1 MEYEIRLR
9 ENRWDVTGG
18 WNWRVWEQA
27 FGGKE
32 KMVGWG
38 WEVGQSDALTE
49 ANNFIEYFRRN
60 ADAV

>member
-18 WNWRVWEQA
+18 WNWRVWEQS

-32 KMVGWG
+32 KLVGWG
-38 WEVGQSDALTE
+38 WEPDQGQALTE
-49 ANNFIEYFRRN
+49 ANYFIDTREN
-60 ADAV
+60 PNG